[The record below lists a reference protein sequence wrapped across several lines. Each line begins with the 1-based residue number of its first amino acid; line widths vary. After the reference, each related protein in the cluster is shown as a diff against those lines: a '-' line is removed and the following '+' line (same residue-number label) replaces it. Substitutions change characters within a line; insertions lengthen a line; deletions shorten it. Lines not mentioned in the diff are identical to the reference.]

1 MRQKKIFLILALL
14 CTMVQ
19 GTWAQNYDVWDG
31 VSEQKPYFY
40 AERDQTTGFYIDIW
54 NAAQMAY
61 VMKHWNEAAGWN
73 WRNGKIFPRETY
85 FIYYEECD
93 INLRVDLDMT
103 AATWTAIPALKKK
116 FDGQGHHIRI
126 KIEGNTSNYQGL
138 FADIY
143 ADGRVENLHVDGN
156 IHCDNSRLVGG
167 IAGCNRGTISNC
179 WVSADVRSDWDGIAT
194 LSAYVGGICG
204 ENYYGNVEYC
214 CMTGNVTNKRHYV
227 AGIAGSNSY
236 GTIKNC
242 TFYGSLFNNPDY
254 NTNGNKYVGW
264 KYSEENC
271 FDGFNQ
277 GQYDAAGGKN
287 MYRHALMNPYT
298 VTLITAGD
306 GSATADYRSTYP
318 DKTVTLNVTSGI
330 VDKITITD
338 ADGND
343 VSLNGMNYGSSYSFA
358 MPRRNVTAKV
368 IFTGDWPTQG
378 EGTESDPYIIC
389 CTEEWDRFAHNVSIG
404 RNYSGNYIKLTE
416 DISVT
421 QKCGTMSDATQK
433 YPFSGIF
440 DGDGHTITAAI
451 TDTGN
456 QGTALF
462 CYINGATIKNLKV
475 AGAIT
480 GDMHA
485 AAIVGT
491 SEGTGN
497 VIEGCVATANVSGGT
512 HIGGILGHG
521 TTSDIAISGCV
532 FSGTMTGG
540 GEAKG
545 ALFGWGD
552 NGGAKSVTDC
562 LYVMADGQNTTNLD
576 LVRQWDGTVSVTNC
590 YKTNNAGSNGK
601 YTYAYTTAPA
611 NLGDLVQDYGML
623 KAYENGILYNGT
635 YYVAP
640 ATLTLADNADNST
653 AIGDAN
659 GYLADV
665 TLQGR
670 TLYKDGSWNTLCL
683 PFNVTLAGSPLEGA
697 VARPLTAASISGT
710 TLNLTFGDAVTTLT
724 AGTPYIIKW
733 ASGVNIE
740 NPVFYGVTID
750 KTDRSYDNGQS
761 GDIRVRFLGTYKSTA
776 FDSENKS
783 ILLMGGEN
791 MLFYPTNGAGIGAQR
806 AYFKIGDDGALP
818 ARRLTSFS
826 IDFGDEG
833 TLTGITDRNYD
844 NDNNFC
850 PESAW
855 FSLDGRKLD
864 GKPTR
869 AGLYINN
876 GNIVVI
882 KQ

>member
-1 MRQKKIFLILALL
+1 MRIKQLFLTLALL
-14 CTMVQ
+14 CTVVQ
-19 GTWAQNYDVWDG
+19 GAWAQNYDVWDG

-40 AERDQTTGFYIDIW
+40 AEDRQYTGFSLDIW

-61 VMKHWNEAAGWN
+61 VMKHWKEPAGGN
-73 WRNGKIFPRETY
+73 WRMSVKTTGSVWTD
-85 FIYYEECD
+85 IYYEECD
-93 INLRVDLDMT
+93 IYLIVDLDMT

-116 FDGQGHHIRI
+116 FDGRGHHIRI

-138 FADIY
+138 FGDIY

-204 ENYYGNVEYC
+204 DNYYGNVEYC

-242 TFYGSLFNNPDY
+242 TFYGSLFNDPDY

-287 MYRHALMNPYT
+287 MYRHAIKYPYALKFTSAGSSTYVVSAGGEEGASATRPGET
-298 VTLITAGD
+298 VTLT
-306 GSATADYRSTYP
+306 
-318 DKTVTLNVTSGI
+318 KSGTFDMVRVEI
-330 VDKITITD
+330 KD

-343 VSLNGMNYGSSYSFA
+343 ISTTGDINGTLTFTMPKRDVYIAAYSWS
-358 MPRRNVTAKV
+358 
-368 IFTGDWPTQG
+368 DWPTQG
-378 EGTESDPYIIC
+378 TGTATDPYIISNA
-389 CTEEWDRFAHNVSIG
+389 EDWKRFANNVSLG
-404 RNYSGNYIKLTE
+404 RDYSGLHVKLTN

-421 QKCGTMSDATQK
+421 QKCGTVSGTTLTNA
-433 YPFSGIF
+433 FSGTF
-440 DGDGHTITAAI
+440 DGDGHTITATI

-480 GDMHA
+480 GGMHA
-485 AAIVGT
+485 AAIVGIAK
-491 SEGTGN
+491 GTGRSATEETLGSSKN

-562 LYVMADGQNTTNLD
+562 LYVMADGQNTTKGLQPSEGIRESPV
-576 LVRQWDGTVSVTNC
+576 LRRQV
-590 YKTNNAGSNGK
+590 
-601 YTYAYTTAPA
+601 
-611 NLGDLVQDYGML
+611 
-623 KAYENGILYNGT
+623 
-635 YYVAP
+635 
-640 ATLTLADNADNST
+640 
-653 AIGDAN
+653 
-659 GYLADV
+659 
-665 TLQGR
+665 
-670 TLYKDGSWNTLCL
+670 L
-683 PFNVTLAGSPLEGA
+683 PLSRHQHQRRHGG
-697 VARPLTAASISGT
+697 RPLHH
-710 TLNLTFGDAVTTLT
+710 
-724 AGTPYIIKW
+724 
-733 ASGVNIE
+733 
-740 NPVFYGVTID
+740 
-750 KTDRSYDNGQS
+750 Q
-761 GDIRVRFLGTYKSTA
+761 
-776 FDSENKS
+776 
-783 ILLMGGEN
+783 
-791 MLFYPTNGAGIGAQR
+791 
-806 AYFKIGDDGALP
+806 
-818 ARRLTSFS
+818 
-826 IDFGDEG
+826 
-833 TLTGITDRNYD
+833 
-844 NDNNFC
+844 
-850 PESAW
+850 
-855 FSLDGRKLD
+855 
-864 GKPTR
+864 
-869 AGLYINN
+869 
-876 GNIVVI
+876 
-882 KQ
+882 